1 MSKSKIQPKKDE
13 HKILRNNIT
22 PEFFKQDPYLA
33 MRFKIVLEEMLDYS
47 KKCSPIISSLERSY
61 SSLSKEHL
69 SKLPFNYKDKI
80 EKVKKGIE
88 LNQIFY
94 TKVASLYTDE
104 FNHINYTKYAKEDI
118 NQHRIFEEY
127 LIRHFYM
134 SCLMRDWTLESKPE
148 RDNNYGNVLNQV
160 KLYFNFDDKNL
171 MKNNNFKALVPGTG
185 CSRMTFELAKRGFEV
200 EANDFCFIYILTVD
214 YLFNYSHKNE
224 FQFCPSIHSFA
235 NSYSESAVIKK
246 YSFPDIDI
254 KDELE
259 KSEAKPITFIK
270 GDFLLKY
277 KGMKDKF
284 DLIVTLFFIDVS
296 KNIIEYVE
304 IMHDLL
310 KKGGVWVNLGCLD
323 YFHSR
328 FHNSIDLTWDELKQV
343 IINYD
348 FEIKNEVT
356 DFVPYGVKVGSMVSD
371 SYGTVLFTAMKK

>member
-1 MSKSKIQPKKDE
+1 MSKIQPQKDE

-22 PEFFKQDPYLA
+22 PEFFKKDPYLA
-33 MRFKIVLEEMLDYS
+33 IRFKIVLKEMLDYS
-47 KKCSPIISSLERSY
+47 KNCSRIISSLERNY
-61 SSLSKEHL
+61 SSLSQAHL

-88 LNQIFY
+88 LNQEFY
-94 TKVASLYTDE
+94 NKVASLYKDE
-104 FNHINYTKYAKEDI
+104 FDHIKYTKEDLD
-118 NQHRIFEEY
+118 QHRVFEEY

-148 RDNNYGNVLNQV
+148 RDNNYGNVLKEV
-160 KLYFNFDDKNL
+160 KKYFNYDDKNL
-171 MKNNNFKALVPGTG
+171 MKNKNFKALVPGTG
-185 CSRMTFELAKRGFEV
+185 CSRMTFELANRGFEV

-214 YLFNYSHKNE
+214 YLFNYSNKNE

-235 NSYSESAVIKK
+235 HSYTESAVVKK

-254 KDELE
+254 RQELE
-259 KSEAKPITFIK
+259 KNEAKPITFIK

-277 KGMKDKF
+277 KGIKDKF

-328 FHNSIDLTWDELKQV
+328 YHNSIDLTWDELRQV
-343 IINYD
+343 IKNYD

-371 SYGTVLFTAMKK
+371 SYGTVFFTAMKK